1 MHADSCW
8 LEVWGS
14 DGYARLPF
22 MWDADVWAP
31 GSSPVFLAAMRAQA
45 EAFARAIRGAP
56 QEGAGG
62 ADAVAA
68 LEAAARIATSLD
80 QASAGLSVSAL

>member
-1 MHADSCW
+1 
-8 LEVWGS
+8 
-14 DGYARLPF
+14 
-22 MWDADVWAP
+22 
-31 GSSPVFLAAMRAQA
+31 MRAQA